1 MRDVAC
7 AGYVAGGNT
16 SFFGRGAQQ
25 AEADLGG
32 KMVGTYQPENVRN
45 AIQERL
51 AFTNQVGAKYASMLA
66 FPMFEN
72 QMDSAAGGLD
82 TVMSV
87 TSRLLPWDV
96 TGTGSQGM
104 HNSFP
109 GGENVFQAYKAALA
123 LDTIHVRQPFAP
135 SAPLPPSTG
144 SARALT
150 ARAGLGVWMC
160 AVRRGPA
167 RRREPGLHFPGLDE
181 QRRLL
186 HARGPTVEPPPIAER
201 LPEACAQEPDRAC
214 VRRGPHRKFDGFAS
228 APRPTT
234 RTLACPG
241 RPSRS
246 RTRHPFC
253 VCRLVF
259 LAYAGPGTAITAC
272 SNAGRHNPTPARARS
287 RKKRH
292 TPRFP

>member
-1 MRDVAC
+1 MRGEGCPPSTAQ
-7 AGYVAGGNT
+7 AGGNT

-123 LDTIHVRQPFAP
+123 LDTIHFGEDLRAAESAPPPARPPVRP
-135 SAPLPPSTG
+135 SAPVTACRLPIASAHCALPPCPRSDQDFISQGSTNN
-144 SARALT
+144 
-150 ARAGLGVWMC
+150 
-160 AVRRGPA
+160 AVC
-167 RRREPGLHFPGLDE
+167 FM
-181 QRRLL
+181 
-186 HARGPTVEPPPIAER
+186 
-201 LPEACAQEPDRAC
+201 
-214 VRRGPHRKFDGFAS
+214 GPHRKF
-228 APRPTT
+228 
-234 RTLACPG
+234 
-241 RPSRS
+241 
-246 RTRHPFC
+246 
-253 VCRLVF
+253 
-259 LAYAGPGTAITAC
+259 GTARAMPTAC
-272 SNAGRHNPTPARARS
+272 RCKQAPG
-287 RKKRH
+287 
-292 TPRFP
+292 